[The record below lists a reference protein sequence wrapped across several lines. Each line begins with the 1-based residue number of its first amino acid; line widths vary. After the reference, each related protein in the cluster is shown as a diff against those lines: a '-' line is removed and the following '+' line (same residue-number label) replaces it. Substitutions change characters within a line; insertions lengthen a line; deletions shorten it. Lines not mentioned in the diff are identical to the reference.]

1 MNSLIKILQR
11 HLRENRRAKL
21 IKEVQNAQREYRE
34 GRCQAATPS
43 EIMKEILLDERI

>member
-1 MNSLIKILQR
+1 MNSLIEILQWC
-11 HLRENRRAKL
+11 LRKHRRAEL
-21 IKEVQNAQREYRE
+21 IKEVRNAQQEYQE